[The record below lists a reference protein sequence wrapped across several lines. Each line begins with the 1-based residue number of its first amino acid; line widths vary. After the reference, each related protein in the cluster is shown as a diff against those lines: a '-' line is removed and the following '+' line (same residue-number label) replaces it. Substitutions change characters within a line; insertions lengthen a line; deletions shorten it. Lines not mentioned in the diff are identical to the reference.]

1 MNLMKQWLPDTAVKH
16 SSLMPQAH
24 PRMTQS
30 SPPHMSGSPQRLY
43 AMAALAYVLAI
54 AAELLEGTA
63 LLLCFFAGVIEN
75 GISEAGTSPEAGSR
89 PDPSSSAARSQD
101 HAGSERATIPSP
113 SCPLSQ
119 DRTGYCFERDGPLP
133 SAHASSQHHGRL
145 GESGTVPQAVAPSP
159 DLAASSSA
167 GHTASQPIQNYFA
180 TRGNIEHGA
189 GRGCYHLLSSCQ
201 AFEKALTDIVSVSE
215 TQALDLKLRR
225 CSFCWPANRSPDRN
239 LSAQAAA
246 RGPQ

>member
-1 MNLMKQWLPDTAVKH
+1 
-16 SSLMPQAH
+16 
-24 PRMTQS
+24 
-30 SPPHMSGSPQRLY
+30 
-43 AMAALAYVLAI
+43 MAALAYVLTI

-63 LLLCFFAGVIEN
+63 LLLRDFAGV
-75 GISEAGTSPEAGSR
+75 AGAAPEAGSR

-101 HAGSERATIPSP
+101 RAGSERATIPSP

-189 GRGCYHLLSSCQ
+189 GKGCYHLLSSCK
-201 AFEKALTDIVSVSE
+201 AFEKVLTDLLSASE
-215 TQALDLKLRR
+215 TQALDVKLRR

-246 RGPQ
+246 SGPQ

>member
-1 MNLMKQWLPDTAVKH
+1 
-16 SSLMPQAH
+16 
-24 PRMTQS
+24 
-30 SPPHMSGSPQRLY
+30 MSGSPQRLY

-63 LLLCFFAGVIEN
+63 LLLRHFAGVIEN
-75 GISEAGTSPEAGSR
+75 GISQAGAAPEAGSR

-101 HAGSERATIPSP
+101 RAGSERATIPSP

-119 DRTGYCFERDGPLP
+119 DRTGYGFERDGPLP

-159 DLAASSSA
+159 DLAASSSPLLA

-189 GRGCYHLLSSCQ
+189 GKGCFHLLSSCQ
-201 AFEKALTDIVSVSE
+201 AFEKATSDVVSVSE
-215 TQALDLKLRR
+215 TEALELKLRR
-225 CSFCWPANRSPDRN
+225 CTFCWPADRQPAR
-239 LSAQAAA
+239 AQAAA
-246 RGPQ
+246 GGPQ